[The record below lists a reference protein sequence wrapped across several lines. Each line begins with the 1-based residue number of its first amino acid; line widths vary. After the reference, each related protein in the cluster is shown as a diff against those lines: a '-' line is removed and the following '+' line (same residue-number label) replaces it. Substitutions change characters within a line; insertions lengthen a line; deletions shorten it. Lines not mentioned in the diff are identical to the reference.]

1 VKAFNVE
8 PESMR
13 FNRAA
18 IRRRRGLQ
26 SVYQPQKAARASGES
41 EYNPSP
47 FGGIAASN
55 HLKGKRQEQVKS
67 RQREQKNEASMKL
80 TKQEKKIK
88 RAKHRKNPLRDC
100 SPL

>member
-1 VKAFNVE
+1 
-8 PESMR
+8 MR

-41 EYNPSP
+41 EYDPSP

-55 HLKGKRQEQVKS
+55 HLKGKRQEQ
-67 RQREQKNEASMKL
+67 AA
-80 TKQEKKIK
+80 
-88 RAKHRKNPLRDC
+88 RAKGGKYETNKAREEDKESETSEEPIA
-100 SPL
+100 